1 MYPFILQGSNLS
13 IFIDGVLH
21 QFGADHVSYNA
32 IIDAIKSG
40 DQEKVKTLVDAKK
53 AIEKF
58 SSGNVTIEG
67 ETVMWRGQVMHGAL
81 TERMIRM
88 LKEGFDISPLVNFM
102 ERLMKNPS
110 KRAVDEAY
118 LFFEACDLPI
128 TPDGYFLAFKKV
140 NDRYYDVHSNTVCN
154 KPAHLMDT
162 VDRAVFGA
170 GVVSGKKK
178 EVTVQVVDGN
188 TVVSMPRNMV
198 DDDRDN
204 TCSEGL
210 HFCSK
215 SYLNNFGGSRIVVL
229 KIDPADVVSIPSD
242 YNNAKGR
249 CSAYTVIDEL
259 KVDADKA
266 FTKPVQET
274 ANGSVK
280 PVVAA
285 PTVTL
290 SGPKKGSSDFYRGYS
305 AGFKDQQ
312 DGNEWD
318 DSDPENGMGWSRN
331 YAEGYDKGW
340 DDSFNGIDPRYEYV
354 APNAKPQTSTLWP
367 TPKGF

>member
-32 IIDAIKSG
+32 IIDAIKEG

-67 ETVMWRGQVMHGAL
+67 DTVMWRGQVMHGAL

-88 LKEGFDISPLVNFM
+88 FKEGFDISPLVNFM

-118 LFFEACDLPI
+118 GFFEACDLPI

-154 KPAHLMDT
+154 KPAHLMDMAEH
-162 VDRAVFGA
+162 VQFGV
-170 GVVSGKKK
+170 GQICGKKN
-178 EVTVQVVDGN
+178 EVTVQVVDGA

-266 FTKPVQET
+266 FTKPVHET

-285 PTVTL
+285 PTVDL

-305 AGFKDQQ
+305 AGFKDQEEG
-312 DGNEWD
+312 DECD
-318 DSDPENGMGWSRN
+318 DWDPENNGWRRN
-331 YAEGYDKGW
+331 YSEGYNKGW
-340 DDSFNGIDPRYEYV
+340 DDSYSGIAPRYEYV
-354 APNAKPQTSTLWP
+354 APDAKPQASALWP